1 MGTGPC
7 PTWKRTNLETVQ
19 EHSTAKAGRGQGAL
33 VHGHGRDRPLLI
45 RPVIGVASV
54 IDGVSAAFPGEGYYP
69 TLRSSSL
76 ASRAL
81 EPSLVKDV

>member
-1 MGTGPC
+1 MEADKSGDRSGAQHGQSRPGAGCPRAPGP
-7 PTWKRTNLETVQ
+7 
-19 EHSTAKAGRGQGAL
+19 
-33 VHGHGRDRPLLI
+33 GRDRPLLI

-54 IDGVSAAFPGEGYYP
+54 TDGVSAAFLGEGYYP